1 MTEDSSNRDFAQT
14 ALDRLPASGPSRGL
28 ERTLIAAYDAWNAT
42 RPEGRWPALQASLR
56 HFLDSIWPGAP
67 LWAPL
72 SAFAF
77 ALLVGAGLGAALPSI
92 VNDEQPG
99 FSLEQP
105 ASFSLSA
112 IDVTQ
117 EDM

>member
-1 MTEDSSNRDFAQT
+1 MTEDNSEGDFAER
-14 ALDRLPASGPSRGL
+14 ALNKLPASAAPREL
-28 ERTLIAAYDAWNAT
+28 ERALVAAYDAWNAT
-42 RPEGRWPALQASLR
+42 RRGGLWGALQAGLR
-56 HFLDSIWPGAP
+56 HFSDSIWPGAP
-67 LWAPL
+67 LWALL

-77 ALLVGAGLGAALPSI
+77 ALFVGAGLGVALPSI

-112 IDVTQ
+112 VDVTQ

>member
-1 MTEDSSNRDFAQT
+1 MTEDISDRNFAQR
-14 ALDRLPASGPSRGL
+14 ALDRLPAFGPPREL
-28 ERTLIAAYDAWNAT
+28 ERALIAAYDVWNAT
-42 RPEGRWPALQASLR
+42 RPQGRWPALQAGLR
-56 HFLDSIWPGAP
+56 HFSDSIWPGAP
-67 LWAPL
+67 LWAPV

-77 ALLVGAGLGAALPSI
+77 ALLVGVGLGATLPTI

-105 ASFSLSA
+105 ASFSLSSA
-112 IDVTQ
+112 DQAQ